1 MLQTL
6 YVMFYDYLKHHLCVT
21 GVVGCPVSSDIKH
34 GIMCYCILEFEV
46 LCPDH
51 MGTLQLDG
59 ERIRQKQVVS
69 PDLFHIF
76 VFIGALYANSSGV
89 LWAVMRYK

>member
-1 MLQTL
+1 M
-6 YVMFYDYLKHHLCVT
+6 
-21 GVVGCPVSSDIKH
+21 
-34 GIMCYCILEFEV
+34 

-76 VFIGALYANSSGV
+76 VFMEGHLCMWQQQVLDTVQVGLQQGDTGNVRKLIAEAVDAAVGVQIGGV
-89 LWAVMRYK
+89 WLPRPSFS

>member
-1 MLQTL
+1 M
-6 YVMFYDYLKHHLCVT
+6 
-21 GVVGCPVSSDIKH
+21 S
-34 GIMCYCILEFEV
+34 
-46 LCPDH
+46 CPDH

-76 VFIGALYANSSGV
+76 VFIEGVRLVTLSTTTEFTIKVHVCARSSPFQVLTCNCLAVTTGDELPGSSANNSNV
-89 LWAVMRYK
+89 AT